1 MTETHK
7 TKFEFKAETKK
18 LLDILVHSLY
28 TSKEI
33 FVRELIS
40 NSSDALDKQ
49 RFESNKG
56 TDIADKDLPLEI
68 KINFDDKKNTITISD
83 TGIGMTR
90 DELIANIGTIAK
102 SGSEDFLKQLAE
114 NKEAVNNIIG
124 RFGIGF
130 YSVFM
135 VAKEVIIKTK
145 SYKKD
150 EVAVEWKSD
159 GLGDYEISDIDEQIN
174 RGTTIE
180 IFLKDEAKEFSEK
193 YRLESIIKKH
203 SNFVSFP
210 IYLENEKIN
219 TIAAIWREPKSNLK
233 KEQYDEFYKF
243 LTYDNEEPFETIH
256 TSVDAPIQFNS
267 LLFIPK
273 KSYEYWRFNRDD
285 YGLDLYVRRVLIQHQ
300 NKELLPEYL
309 SFVKGV
315 VDSEDLPLNISRE
328 TLQENIIFTK
338 IAQSVT
344 SNILSDLI
352 KVAKDSPERYAE
364 FWKEHGRIFKLGYM
378 DFTNSEKYQQ
388 LLRFNSSV
396 SKDAKELVSL
406 EDYVGRM
413 KKDQK
418 EIYYSLGT
426 SKEAIDLNPHLE
438 IFKAKGLEV
447 LYLYDPVD
455 EFVITSIRKHK
466 DFDFKS
472 VDGVDLKELDKLE
485 DVVKDEEPK
494 EKFSKEDD
502 KAFGKLMLKMKEI
515 LGERVTEV
523 KESKRLKDSPS
534 CLINPD
540 DTMSSTMQKILNLS
554 NQGLPMP
561 AQKRLM
567 EINKDHKLIRNLM
580 NVFKKNESDPFITDT
595 TEQLYESALL
605 LEGNLEDPHKLV
617 NRLNKM
623 LTDASELYVASPNPS
638 KGGSKNNLL

>member
-28 TSKEI
+28 TSKDI
-33 FVRELIS
+33 FLRELIS
-40 NSSDALDKQ
+40 NSSDALDKL

-56 TDIADKDLPLEI
+56 TDIADNDLPLEI
-68 KINFDDKKNTITISD
+68 RIGFDDKKNIVTITD

-90 DELIANIGTIAK
+90 DDLIANIGTIAK
-102 SGSEDFLKQLAE
+102 SGSEEFLKQLSE
-114 NKEAVNNIIG
+114 NKEAANNIIG

-135 VAKEVIIKTK
+135 VAKEVVIKTK

-150 EVAVEWKSD
+150 EVAVEWRSD
-159 GLGDYEISDIDEQIN
+159 GLGDYEISDITDNIK

-180 IFLKDEAKEFSEK
+180 IYLKDETKEFAEK

-219 TIAAIWREPKSNLK
+219 TISAIWREPKSNLK

-243 LTYDNEEPFETIH
+243 LTYDNDEPLETIH
-256 TSVDAPIQFNS
+256 SSVDAPIQFNA

-273 KSYEYWRFNRDD
+273 KSYEFWRFNRED

-300 NKELLPEYL
+300 NKDLLPEYL

-338 IAQSVT
+338 ISQSVT
-344 SNILSDLI
+344 SNVLSHLT
-352 KVAKDSPERYAE
+352 KVAKDSPERYTD
-364 FWKEHGRIFKLGYM
+364 FWKEQGRIFKLGYM
-378 DFTNSEKYQQ
+378 DFSNADKYQA

-396 SKDAKELVSL
+396 SKDEKELVSL

-418 EIYYSLGT
+418 EIYYAIGT
-426 SKEAIDLNPHLE
+426 NKEAIDLNPHLE

-455 EFVITSIRKHK
+455 EFVVSSIRKHK

-472 VDGVDLKELDKLE
+472 VDAVNLKELEKLE

-502 KAFGKLMLKMKEI
+502 KAFGKLMLKMKEL
-515 LGERVTEV
+515 LGDRVTEV
-523 KESKRLKDSPS
+523 HESKRLKGSPS

-540 DTMSSTMQKILNLS
+540 DTMSSTMQKILKMS
-554 NQGLPMP
+554 NQGMALP

-567 EINKDHKLIRNLM
+567 EINKDHKLIRNLV
-580 NVFKKNESDPFITDT
+580 NVFKKNENDQFIVDT

-605 LEGNLEDPHKLV
+605 LEGSLDDPHKLV

-623 LTDASELYVASPNPS
+623 LTEASELYNKS
-638 KGGSKNNLL
+638 KD

>member
-1 MTETHK
+1 MTNTKKGETMTETHK
-7 TKFEFKAETKK
+7 QKIEFKAETKK

-28 TSKEI
+28 TSKDI
-33 FVRELIS
+33 FLRELIS
-40 NSSDALDKQ
+40 NSSDALDKI

-56 TDIADKDLPLEI
+56 TEIADKDLPLEI
-68 KINFDDKKNTITISD
+68 KIAFDDKKNTLTISD

-90 DELIANIGTIAK
+90 DELISNIGTIAK
-102 SGSEDFLKQLAE
+102 SGSEEFLKQLSE
-114 NKEAVNNIIG
+114 SKDAVNNIIG

-135 VAKEVIIKTK
+135 VAKEVVIKTK

-150 EVAVEWKSD
+150 APAVEWKSD
-159 GLGDYEISDIDEQIN
+159 GLGEYEIADIDEQIN

-180 IFLKDEAKEFSEK
+180 IFLKEETKEFSEK

-203 SNFVSFP
+203 SNFISFP

-219 TIAAIWREPKSNLK
+219 TIAAVWREPKSSIK

-338 IAQSVT
+338 IAQSVA

-352 KVAKDSPERYAE
+352 KVAKDSPDRYAE

-378 DFTNSEKYQQ
+378 DYSNVEKYQQ

-396 SKDAKELVSL
+396 SKDEKALVSL

-438 IFKAKGLEV
+438 IFKSKGLEV

-455 EFVITSIRKHK
+455 EFVVTSIRKHK

-485 DVVKDEEPK
+485 DVEKREEPK

-523 KESKRLKDSPS
+523 HESKRLKGSPS
-534 CLINPD
+534 CLINSD
-540 DTMSSTMQKILNLS
+540 DAMSSTMQKILKMS
-554 NQGLPMP
+554 NQGMAMP
-561 AQKRLM
+561 PQKRLM
-567 EINKDHKLIRNLM
+567 EINKDHKLIKNLM
-580 NVFKKNESDPFITDT
+580 NVFKKDENDQFIADT

-605 LEGNLEDPHKLV
+605 LEGNLEDPYKLV

-623 LTDASELYVASPNPS
+623 LTDASELYS
-638 KGGSKNNLL
+638 KSKE

>member
-28 TSKEI
+28 TSKDI
-33 FVRELIS
+33 FLRELIS
-40 NSSDALDKQ
+40 NSSDALDKL

-56 TDIADKDLPLEI
+56 TDIADKDLTLEI
-68 KINFDDKKNTITISD
+68 KIGFDDKKNTITISD

-90 DELIANIGTIAK
+90 DEMIANIGTIAK
-102 SGSEDFLKQLAE
+102 SGSEEFLKQLSE
-114 NKEAVNNIIG
+114 NKDAINNIIG

-135 VAKEVIIKTK
+135 VAKEVVIKTK

-159 GLGDYEISDIDEQIN
+159 GLGDYEISDIDGEIN

-180 IFLKDEAKEFSEK
+180 IFLKDDAKEFAEK

-203 SNFVSFP
+203 SNFISFP

-243 LTYDNEEPFETIH
+243 LTYDTEEPFETIH

-378 DFTNSEKYQQ
+378 DFSNADKYQQ

-396 SKDAKELVSL
+396 SKDEKELVSL
-406 EDYVGRM
+406 EDYVSRI

-455 EFVITSIRKHK
+455 EFVVSSIRKHK

-472 VDGVDLKELDKLE
+472 VDGVNLKDLDKLE
-485 DVVKDEEPK
+485 DVEKNEEPK

-502 KAFGKLMLKMKEI
+502 KAFGKLLLKMKEI
-515 LGERVTEV
+515 LGDSVTEV
-523 KESKRLKDSPS
+523 HESKRLKGSPS

-540 DTMSSTMQKILNLS
+540 DTMSSTMQKILKMS
-554 NQGLPMP
+554 NQGMAMP
-561 AQKRLM
+561 PQKRLM
-567 EINKDHKLIRNLM
+567 EINKDHKLIKNLIH
-580 NVFKKNESDPFITDT
+580 VFKKNESDQFIADT

-638 KGGSKNNLL
+638 KGGEQK

>member
-1 MTETHK
+1 MAETTK

-28 TSKEI
+28 TSSEI
-33 FVRELIS
+33 FLRELIS
-40 NSSDALDKQ
+40 NSSDALDKL

-56 TDIADKDLPLEI
+56 TDIADKELPLEI
-68 KINFDDKKNTITISD
+68 RIDFDDKKNLVTITD

-102 SGSEDFLKQLAE
+102 SGSEEFLKQLAE

-135 VAKEVIIKTK
+135 VAKEVVIKTK
-145 SYKKD
+145 SFKKD
-150 EVAVEWKSD
+150 QNAVEWRSD
-159 GLGDYEISDIDEQIN
+159 GTGDYEISDLTEQIK

-180 IFLKDEAKEFSEK
+180 VYLKDDAKEFAEK
-193 YRLESIIKKH
+193 YRLEGIIKKH
-203 SNFVSFP
+203 SNFISFP
-210 IYLENEKIN
+210 IFLKDEKVN
-219 TIAAIWREPKSNLK
+219 TIAAIWREPKSSIK

-243 LTYDNEEPFETIH
+243 LTYDNEEPLETIH
-256 TSVDAPIQFNS
+256 SSVDAPIQFNA

-273 KSYEYWRFNRDD
+273 KSYEFWRWNRDD

-300 NKELLPEYL
+300 NKDLLPEYL

-338 IAQSVT
+338 ISQSVT
-344 SNILSDLI
+344 SNVLSHLT
-352 KVAKDSPERYAE
+352 KLAKDNPERYAD
-364 FWKEHGRIFKLGYM
+364 FWKEHGKIFKLGYM
-378 DFTNSEKYQQ
+378 DFANMEKYQS
-388 LLRFNSSV
+388 LLRFNSSE
-396 SKDAKELVSL
+396 SKDEKELVSL
-406 EDYVGRM
+406 EEYAGRM

-418 EIYYSLGT
+418 EIFYALGA
-426 SKEAIDLNPHLE
+426 SREAIDMNPHLE
-438 IFKAKGLEV
+438 IFKSKGLEV

-455 EFVITSIRKHK
+455 EFVVTSIRKYK

-472 VDGVDLKELDKLE
+472 VDAANLKDIEKLE

-494 EKFSKEDD
+494 EKLSKEDD
-502 KAFGKLMLKMKEI
+502 KAFGRLMLKMKEI
-515 LGERVTEV
+515 LGDRVTEV
-523 KESKRLKDSPS
+523 HESKRLKGSPAT
-534 CLINPD
+534 LINPD
-540 DTMSSTMQKILNLS
+540 DSMSSTMQKILKMS
-554 NQGLPMP
+554 NQGLAMP

-567 EINKDHKLIRNLM
+567 EINKDHKLIINLVS
-580 NVFKKNESDPFITDT
+580 VFKKNENDQFIVDT

-605 LEGNLEDPHKLV
+605 LEGSLDDPHKLV

-623 LTDASELYVASPNPS
+623 LTEASDLYR
-638 KGGSKNNLL
+638 KNNE

>member
-28 TSKEI
+28 TSREI
-33 FVRELIS
+33 FLRELIS
-40 NSSDALDKQ
+40 NSSDALDKI
-49 RFESNKG
+49 RFESNRG
-56 TDIADKDLPLEI
+56 ADIADKELPLEI
-68 KINFDDKKNTITISD
+68 KITFDDKKNTITISD

-90 DELIANIGTIAK
+90 DEMIANIGTIAK
-102 SGSEDFLKQLAE
+102 SGSEEFLKQLSE

-135 VAKEVIIKTK
+135 VAREVIIKSK
-145 SYKKD
+145 SYKID
-150 EVAVEWKSD
+150 EPAVEWTSD
-159 GLGDYEISDIDEQIN
+159 GLGDYEISTLEEKVN

-180 IFLKDEAKEFSEK
+180 IHLKDDAKEFADK
-193 YRLESIIKKH
+193 YRLEGIIKKH
-203 SNFVSFP
+203 SNFISFP
-210 IYLENEKIN
+210 IYLDKDKVN
-219 TIAAIWREPKSNLK
+219 TIAAIWREPKSAIK

-243 LTYDNEEPFETIH
+243 LTYDNDEPFETIH
-256 TSVDAPIQFNS
+256 TSVDAPIQFNA

-273 KSYEYWRFNRDD
+273 KSYEFWRWNRDD

-300 NKELLPEYL
+300 NKDLLPEYL

-338 IAQSVT
+338 ISQSVT
-344 SNILSDLI
+344 SNVLSHLI
-352 KVAKDSPERYAE
+352 KVAKDSPERYTD

-378 DFTNSEKYQQ
+378 DFANADRYQQ

-396 SKDAKELVSL
+396 SKDEKELVSL
-406 EDYVGRM
+406 EEYIGRM

-418 EIYYSLGT
+418 EIYYAIGT
-426 SKEAIDLNPHLE
+426 SREAIDLNPHLE
-438 IFKAKGLEV
+438 IFKSKGLEV

-455 EFVITSIRKHK
+455 EFVVSSIRKHK
-466 DFDFKS
+466 DFEFKS
-472 VDGVDLKELDKLE
+472 VDAADLKSLEKFE
-485 DVVKDEEPK
+485 DV
-494 EKFSKEDD
+494 EKKEDQTE
-502 KAFGKLMLKMKEI
+502 KLSRDDEKHFDSLLARMKDI
-515 LGERVTEV
+515 LGDRVTEV
-523 KESKRLKDSPS
+523 KESKRLKGSPAT
-534 CLINPD
+534 LINPD
-540 DTMSSTMQKILNLS
+540 DTMSSTMQKILKMS
-554 NQGLPMP
+554 NQGMSLP

-567 EINKDHKLIRNLM
+567 EVNKDHTLIRNIL
-580 NVFKKNESDPFITDT
+580 NVFKKNAKDQFIVDT

-605 LEGNLEDPHKLV
+605 LEGNLDDPHKLV

-623 LTDASELYVASPNPS
+623 LTEASELYS
-638 KGGSKNNLL
+638 KSKE

>member
-7 TKFEFKAETKK
+7 QKIEFKAETKK

-28 TSKEI
+28 TSKDI
-33 FVRELIS
+33 FLRELIS
-40 NSSDALDKQ
+40 NSSDALDKL

-56 TDIADKDLPLEI
+56 TEVADKDLPLEI
-68 KINFDDKKNTITISD
+68 KITFDEKKNTLTITD

-102 SGSEDFLKQLAE
+102 SGSEEFLKQLSE
-114 NKEAVNNIIG
+114 SKDAVNNIIG

-150 EVAVEWKSD
+150 AVAVEWKSD
-159 GLGDYEISDIDEQIN
+159 GLGEYEIADLTDEVK

-180 IFLKDEAKEFSEK
+180 IFLKEETKEFSEK
-193 YRLESIIKKH
+193 FRLESIIKKH
-203 SNFVSFP
+203 SNFISFP
-210 IYLENEKIN
+210 IFLENEKIN

-273 KSYEYWRFNRDD
+273 KSNEYWRFNRDD

-300 NKELLPEYL
+300 NKDLLPEYL

-344 SNILSDLI
+344 SNILSGLI
-352 KVAKDSPERYAE
+352 KIAKDSPERYAE

-378 DFTNSEKYQQ
+378 DYANVEKYQQ

-396 SKDAKELVSL
+396 SKDEKELVSL

-447 LYLYDPVD
+447 FYLYDPVD
-455 EFVITSIRKHK
+455 EFVVTSIRKHK

-472 VDGVDLKELDKLE
+472 VDGVNLKELDKLE
-485 DVVKDEEPK
+485 DVEKSEESK

-523 KESKRLKDSPS
+523 HESKRLKGSPS

-540 DTMSSTMQKILNLS
+540 DTMSSTMQKILKMS
-554 NQGLPMP
+554 NQGMAMP

-567 EINKDHKLIRNLM
+567 EINKDHKLIHNLL
-580 NVFKKNESDPFITDT
+580 NVFKKNESDQFIADT

-623 LTDASELYVASPNPS
+623 LTDASELYS
-638 KGGSKNNLL
+638 KSKE

>member
-1 MTETHK
+1 MTELHK
-7 TKFEFKAETKK
+7 QKIEFKAETKK

-28 TSKEI
+28 TSREI
-33 FVRELIS
+33 FLRELIS
-40 NSSDALDKQ
+40 NASDALDKV

-56 TDIADKDLPLEI
+56 TEIADKDLPLEI
-68 KINFDDKKNTITISD
+68 RISFDDKKNTITVSD

-90 DELIANIGTIAK
+90 DEMIANIGTIAK
-102 SGSEDFLKQLAE
+102 SGSEEFLKQLSE
-114 NKEAVNNIIG
+114 NKDAVNNIIG

-135 VAKEVIIKTK
+135 VAKEVVIKTK

-159 GLGDYEISDIDEQIN
+159 GLGDYEIADLDENIK

-180 IFLKDEAKEFSEK
+180 IHLKDDAKEFADK
-193 YRLESIIKKH
+193 YRLERIIKKH
-203 SNFVSFP
+203 SNFISFP
-210 IYLENEKIN
+210 IYLDNDKVN
-219 TIAAIWREPKSNLK
+219 TIAALWREPKSDLK

-243 LTYDNEEPFETIH
+243 LTYDNDEPLETIH
-256 TSVDAPIQFNS
+256 TSVDAPIQFNA

-273 KSYEYWRFNRDD
+273 KSYEFWRWNRDD

-300 NKELLPEYL
+300 NKDLLPEYL

-338 IAQSVT
+338 IANSVT
-344 SNILSDLI
+344 SNVLSHLI

-378 DFTNSEKYQQ
+378 DFSNADKYQQ
-388 LLRFNSSV
+388 LLRFNSSA
-396 SKDAKELVSL
+396 SKDEKELVSL

-418 EIYYSLGT
+418 EIYYALGA
-426 SKEAIDLNPHLE
+426 SREAIDMNPHLE

-455 EFVITSIRKHK
+455 EFVVSSIRKHK
-466 DFDFKS
+466 DFEFKS
-472 VDGVDLKELDKLE
+472 VDAADLKELEKLE
-485 DVVKDEEPK
+485 DV
-494 EKFSKEDD
+494 EKKEDQTE
-502 KAFGKLMLKMKEI
+502 KLSKDDEKHFDSLLSKMKEI
-515 LGERVTEV
+515 LGDRVTEV
-523 KESKRLKDSPS
+523 KESKRLKGSPTT
-534 CLINPD
+534 LINPD
-540 DTMSSTMQKILNLS
+540 DTMSSTMQKILKMS
-554 NQGLPMP
+554 NQGMAMP
-561 AQKRLM
+561 PQKRLM
-567 EINKDHKLIRNLM
+567 EVNKDHRLIRNLLS
-580 NVFKKNESDPFITDT
+580 VFKKNSKDQFIVDT

-605 LEGNLEDPHKLV
+605 LEGSLDDPHKLV

-623 LTDASELYVASPNPS
+623 LTEASELYS
-638 KGGSKNNLL
+638 KSRE

>member
-7 TKFEFKAETKK
+7 QKIEFKAETKK

-28 TSKEI
+28 TSKDI
-33 FVRELIS
+33 FLRELIS
-40 NSSDALDKQ
+40 NSSDALDKLH
-49 RFESNKG
+49 FESNKG
-56 TDIADKDLPLEI
+56 TDLADKDLPLEI
-68 KINFDDKKNTITISD
+68 KIEFDDKKNTLTITD

-102 SGSEDFLKQLAE
+102 SGSEEFLKQLSE

-135 VAKEVIIKTK
+135 VAKEVVIKTK
-145 SYKKD
+145 SYKKN
-150 EVAVEWKSD
+150 ETAVEWKSD
-159 GLGDYEISDIDEQIN
+159 GLGEYEIADLTEEIK

-180 IFLKDEAKEFSEK
+180 IFLKEETKEFSEK

-203 SNFVSFP
+203 SNFISFP

-219 TIAAIWREPKSNLK
+219 TVAALWREPKSSIK
-233 KEQYDEFYKF
+233 KEQYTDFYKF

-273 KSYEYWRFNRDD
+273 KSFEYWRFNRDD

-300 NKELLPEYL
+300 NKDLLPEYL

-344 SNILSDLI
+344 SNILSQLI
-352 KVAKDSPERYAE
+352 KIAKDSPERYAE
-364 FWKEHGRIFKLGYM
+364 FWKEHGRVFKLGYM
-378 DFTNSEKYQQ
+378 DFTNTEKYQQ
-388 LLRFNSSV
+388 LLRFNSSI
-396 SKDAKELVSL
+396 SKDEKELVSL

-418 EIYYSLGT
+418 EIYYALGT
-426 SKEAIDLNPHLE
+426 SREAIDLNPHLE

-447 LYLYDPVD
+447 FYLYDPVD
-455 EFVITSIRKHK
+455 EFVVTSIRKHK

-472 VDGVDLKELDKLE
+472 VDGVDLRELDKLE
-485 DVVKDEEPK
+485 DVEKNEEPK

-515 LGERVTEV
+515 LGDRVTEV
-523 KESKRLKDSPS
+523 HESKRLKGSPS
-534 CLINPD
+534 CLINPN
-540 DTMSSTMQKILNLS
+540 DTMSSTMQKILKMS
-554 NQGLPMP
+554 NQGMAMP
-561 AQKRLM
+561 PQKRLM
-567 EINKDHKLIRNLM
+567 EINKDHKLIKNLIS
-580 NVFKKNESDPFITDT
+580 VFKNNENDQFIADT

-623 LTDASELYVASPNPS
+623 LTDASELLSKASPTPS
-638 KGGSKNNLL
+638 EGRE

>member
-28 TSKEI
+28 TSKDI
-33 FVRELIS
+33 FLRELIS
-40 NSSDALDKQ
+40 NSSDALDKL

-56 TDIADKDLPLEI
+56 TEIVDKDLPLEI
-68 KINFDDKKNTITISD
+68 KIGFDDKKNVITITD

-90 DELIANIGTIAK
+90 DEMIANIGTIAK
-102 SGSEDFLKQLAE
+102 SGSEEFLKQLSE
-114 NKEAVNNIIG
+114 NKDAANNIIG

-135 VAKEVIIKTK
+135 VAKEVVIKTK

-159 GLGDYEISDIDEQIN
+159 GLGDYEISDITDEVK

-180 IFLKDEAKEFSEK
+180 IYLKEETKEFAEK

-203 SNFVSFP
+203 SNFITFP

-219 TIAAIWREPKSNLK
+219 TISAIWREPKSNLK

-243 LTYDNEEPFETIH
+243 LTYDNEEPLETIH

-273 KSYEYWRFNRDD
+273 KSYEFWRFNRED

-300 NKELLPEYL
+300 NKDLLPEYL

-338 IAQSVT
+338 ISQSVT
-344 SNILSDLI
+344 GNVLSHLT
-352 KVAKDSPERYAE
+352 KVAKDAPERYLD
-364 FWKEHGRIFKLGYM
+364 FWNEHGKIFKLGYM
-378 DFTNSEKYQQ
+378 DFTNAEKYQA
-388 LLRFNSSV
+388 LLRFNSSE
-396 SKDAKELVSL
+396 SKDEKELVSL
-406 EDYVGRM
+406 ENYVGRM

-418 EIYYSLGT
+418 EIYYAIGT
-426 SKEAIDLNPHLE
+426 NKEAIDLNPHLE

-455 EFVITSIRKHK
+455 EFVVSSIRKHK

-472 VDGVDLKELDKLE
+472 VDGVSLKDIEKLE

-494 EKFSKEDD
+494 EKLSKEDD
-502 KAFGKLMLKMKEI
+502 KSFGKLMLKMKEI

-523 KESKRLKDSPS
+523 HESKRLKGSPS

-540 DTMSSTMQKILNLS
+540 DTMSSTMQKILKMS
-554 NQGLPMP
+554 NQGMAMP
-561 AQKRLM
+561 TQKRLM
-567 EINKDHKLIRNLM
+567 EINKDHKLIINLV
-580 NVFKKNESDPFITDT
+580 NVFKKNENDQFIVDT

-623 LTDASELYVASPNPS
+623 LTEASELY
-638 KGGSKNNLL
+638 SKNK

>member
-7 TKFEFKAETKK
+7 QKIEFKAETKK

-28 TSKEI
+28 TSKDI
-33 FVRELIS
+33 FLRELIS
-40 NSSDALDKQ
+40 NSSDALDKLH
-49 RFESNKG
+49 FESNKG
-56 TDIADKDLPLEI
+56 TDLADKDLPLEI
-68 KINFDDKKNTITISD
+68 KIEFDDKKNTLNITD

-102 SGSEDFLKQLAE
+102 SGSEEFLKQLSE

-135 VAKEVIIKTK
+135 VAKEVVIKTK
-145 SYKKD
+145 SYKKN
-150 EVAVEWKSD
+150 ETAVEWKSD
-159 GLGDYEISDIDEQIN
+159 GLGEYEIADLTEEIK

-180 IFLKDEAKEFSEK
+180 IFLKEETKEFSEK

-203 SNFVSFP
+203 SNFISFP

-219 TIAAIWREPKSNLK
+219 TVAALWREPKSSIK
-233 KEQYDEFYKF
+233 KEQYTDFYKF

-273 KSYEYWRFNRDD
+273 KSFEYWRFNRDD

-300 NKELLPEYL
+300 NKDLLPEYL

-344 SNILSDLI
+344 SNILSQLI
-352 KVAKDSPERYAE
+352 KIAKDSPERYAE
-364 FWKEHGRIFKLGYM
+364 FWKEHGRVFKLGYM
-378 DFTNSEKYQQ
+378 DFTNTEKYQQ
-388 LLRFNSSV
+388 LLRFNSSI
-396 SKDAKELVSL
+396 SKDEKELVSL

-418 EIYYSLGT
+418 EIYYALGT
-426 SKEAIDLNPHLE
+426 SREAIDLNPHLE

-447 LYLYDPVD
+447 FYLYDPVD
-455 EFVITSIRKHK
+455 EFVVTSIRKHK

-472 VDGVDLKELDKLE
+472 VDGVDLRELDKLE
-485 DVVKDEEPK
+485 DVEKNEEPK

-515 LGERVTEV
+515 LGDRVTEV
-523 KESKRLKDSPS
+523 HESKRLKGSPS
-534 CLINPD
+534 CLINPN
-540 DTMSSTMQKILNLS
+540 DTMSSTMQKILKMS
-554 NQGLPMP
+554 NQGMAMP
-561 AQKRLM
+561 PQKRLM
-567 EINKDHKLIRNLM
+567 EINKDHKLIKNLIS
-580 NVFKKNESDPFITDT
+580 VFKNNENDQFIADT

-623 LTDASELYVASPNPS
+623 LTDASELLSKASPTPS
-638 KGGSKNNLL
+638 EGRE

>member
-28 TSKEI
+28 TSKDI
-33 FVRELIS
+33 FLRELIS
-40 NSSDALDKQ
+40 NSSDALDKL
-49 RFESNKG
+49 RFLSNKG
-56 TDIADKDLPLEI
+56 TDIADKDLTLEI
-68 KINFDDKKNTITISD
+68 KIGFDDKKNTITISD

-90 DELIANIGTIAK
+90 DEMIANIGTIAK
-102 SGSEDFLKQLAE
+102 SGSEEFLKQLSE
-114 NKEAVNNIIG
+114 NKDAINNIIG

-135 VAKEVIIKTK
+135 VAKEVVIKTK

-159 GLGDYEISDIDEQIN
+159 GLGDYEISDIDGEIN

-180 IFLKDEAKEFSEK
+180 IFLKDDAKEFAEK

-203 SNFVSFP
+203 SNFISFP

-243 LTYDNEEPFETIH
+243 LTYDTEEPFETIH

-378 DFTNSEKYQQ
+378 DFSNADKYQQ

-396 SKDAKELVSL
+396 SKDEKELVSL

-455 EFVITSIRKHK
+455 EFVVSSIRKHK

-472 VDGVDLKELDKLE
+472 VDGVNLKDLDKLE
-485 DVVKDEEPK
+485 DVEKNEEPK

-502 KAFGKLMLKMKEI
+502 KAFGKLLLKMKEI
-515 LGERVTEV
+515 LGDSVTEV
-523 KESKRLKDSPS
+523 HESKRLKGSPS

-540 DTMSSTMQKILNLS
+540 DTMSSTMQKILKMS
-554 NQGLPMP
+554 NQGMAMP
-561 AQKRLM
+561 PQKRLM
-567 EINKDHKLIRNLM
+567 EINKDHKLIKNLIH
-580 NVFKKNESDPFITDT
+580 VFKKNESDQFISDT

-638 KGGSKNNLL
+638 KGGEQK

>member
-1 MTETHK
+1 MTEIHK
-7 TKFEFKAETKK
+7 QKIEFKAETKK

-28 TSKEI
+28 TSKDI
-33 FVRELIS
+33 FLRELIS
-40 NSSDALDKQ
+40 NSSDALDKL

-56 TDIADKDLPLEI
+56 TEVADKDLPLEI
-68 KINFDDKKNTITISD
+68 KITFDDKKNTLTITD

-102 SGSEDFLKQLAE
+102 SGSEEFLKQLSE
-114 NKEAVNNIIG
+114 SKDAVNNIIG

-135 VAKEVIIKTK
+135 VAKEVVIKTK

-150 EVAVEWKSD
+150 AVAVEWKSD
-159 GLGDYEISDIDEQIN
+159 GLGEYEIADLTDEVK

-180 IFLKDEAKEFSEK
+180 IFLKEETKEFSEK
-193 YRLESIIKKH
+193 FRLESIIKKH
-203 SNFVSFP
+203 SNFISFP
-210 IYLENEKIN
+210 IFLENEKIN

-273 KSYEYWRFNRDD
+273 KSNEYWRFNRDD

-300 NKELLPEYL
+300 NKDLLPEYL

-344 SNILSDLI
+344 SNILSGLI
-352 KVAKDSPERYAE
+352 KIAKDSSERYAE

-378 DFTNSEKYQQ
+378 DYANVEKYQQ

-396 SKDAKELVSL
+396 SKDEKELVSL

-447 LYLYDPVD
+447 FYLYDPVD
-455 EFVITSIRKHK
+455 EFVVTSIRKHK

-472 VDGVDLKELDKLE
+472 VDGVNLKELDKLE
-485 DVVKDEEPK
+485 DVEKSEEPK

-523 KESKRLKDSPS
+523 HESKRLKGSPS

-540 DTMSSTMQKILNLS
+540 DTMSSTMQKILKMS
-554 NQGLPMP
+554 NQGMAMP

-567 EINKDHKLIRNLM
+567 EINKDHKLI
-580 NVFKKNESDPFITDT
+580 T
-595 TEQLYESALL
+595 QLAEC
-605 LEGNLEDPHKLV
+605 V
-617 NRLNKM
+617 
-623 LTDASELYVASPNPS
+623 
-638 KGGSKNNLL
+638 

>member
-7 TKFEFKAETKK
+7 QKIEFKAETKK

-28 TSKEI
+28 TSKDI
-33 FVRELIS
+33 FLRELIS
-40 NSSDALDKQ
+40 NSSDALDKLH
-49 RFESNKG
+49 FESNKG
-56 TDIADKDLPLEI
+56 TDLADKDLPLEI
-68 KINFDDKKNTITISD
+68 KIEFDDKKNTLTITD

-102 SGSEDFLKQLAE
+102 SGSEEFLKQLSE

-135 VAKEVIIKTK
+135 VAKEVVIKTK
-145 SYKKD
+145 SYKKN
-150 EVAVEWKSD
+150 ETAVEWKSD
-159 GLGDYEISDIDEQIN
+159 GLGEYEIADLTEEIK

-180 IFLKDEAKEFSEK
+180 IFLKEETKEFSEK

-203 SNFVSFP
+203 SNFISFP

-219 TIAAIWREPKSNLK
+219 TVAALWREPKSSIK
-233 KEQYDEFYKF
+233 KEQYTDFYKF

-273 KSYEYWRFNRDD
+273 KSFEYWRFNRDD

-300 NKELLPEYL
+300 NKDLLPEYL

-344 SNILSDLI
+344 SNILSQLI
-352 KVAKDSPERYAE
+352 KIAKDSPEHYAE
-364 FWKEHGRIFKLGYM
+364 FWKEHGRVFKLGYM
-378 DFTNSEKYQQ
+378 DFTNTEKYQQ
-388 LLRFNSSV
+388 LLRFNSSI
-396 SKDAKELVSL
+396 SKDEKELVSL

-418 EIYYSLGT
+418 EIYYALGT
-426 SKEAIDLNPHLE
+426 SREAIDLNPHLE

-447 LYLYDPVD
+447 FYLYDPVD
-455 EFVITSIRKHK
+455 EFVVTSIRKHK

-472 VDGVDLKELDKLE
+472 VDGVDLRELDKLE
-485 DVVKDEEPK
+485 DVEKNEEPK

-515 LGERVTEV
+515 LGDRVTEV
-523 KESKRLKDSPS
+523 HESKRLKGSPS
-534 CLINPD
+534 CLINPN
-540 DTMSSTMQKILNLS
+540 DTMSSTMQKILKMS
-554 NQGLPMP
+554 NQGMAMP
-561 AQKRLM
+561 PQKRLM
-567 EINKDHKLIRNLM
+567 EINKDHKLIKNLIS
-580 NVFKKNESDPFITDT
+580 VFKNNENDQFIADT

-623 LTDASELYVASPNPS
+623 LTDASELLSKASPTPS
-638 KGGSKNNLL
+638 EGRE

>member
-28 TSKEI
+28 TSKDI
-33 FVRELIS
+33 FLRELIS
-40 NSSDALDKQ
+40 NSSDALDKL

-56 TDIADKDLPLEI
+56 TDITDKDLPLEI
-68 KINFDDKKNTITISD
+68 KIGFDDKKNTITIYD

-90 DELIANIGTIAK
+90 DEMIANIGTIAK
-102 SGSEDFLKQLAE
+102 SGSEEFLKQLSE
-114 NKEAVNNIIG
+114 SKEAVNNIIG

-135 VAKEVIIKTK
+135 VAKEVVIKTK

-150 EVAVEWKSD
+150 EMAVEWKSD
-159 GLGDYEISDIDEQIN
+159 GLGDYEISDIDGEIN

-180 IFLKDEAKEFSEK
+180 IFLKDDAKEFSEK

-203 SNFVSFP
+203 SNFISFP

-328 TLQENIIFTK
+328 TLQENIVFTK
-338 IAQSVT
+338 IAQSVA

-378 DFTNSEKYQQ
+378 DFTNTEKYQQ

-396 SKDAKELVSL
+396 SKDEKELVSL
-406 EDYVGRM
+406 EEYVGRM

-418 EIYYSLGT
+418 EIYYSLGS

-438 IFKAKGLEV
+438 IFKSKGLEV

-455 EFVITSIRKHK
+455 EFVVSSIRKHK

-485 DVVKDEEPK
+485 DVEKNEEPK

-502 KAFGKLMLKMKEI
+502 KAFGKLLLKMKEI
-515 LGERVTEV
+515 LGDRVTEV
-523 KESKRLKDSPS
+523 HESKRLKGSPS

-540 DTMSSTMQKILNLS
+540 DTMSSTMQKILKMS
-554 NQGLPMP
+554 NQGMAMP
-561 AQKRLM
+561 PQKRLM
-567 EINKDHKLIRNLM
+567 EINKDHKLIKNLM
-580 NVFKKNESDPFITDT
+580 NVFKKNESDQFIADT

-623 LTDASELYVASPNPS
+623 LTDASELYS
-638 KGGSKNNLL
+638 KSKE

>member
-1 MTETHK
+1 MTEHHT

-33 FVRELIS
+33 FLRELIS
-40 NSSDALDKQ
+40 NSSDALDKV
-49 RFESNKG
+49 RFESTKG
-56 TDIADKDLPLEI
+56 TEIVDNDLPLEI
-68 KINFDDKKNTITISD
+68 KIGFDEKEKVITISD
-83 TGIGMTR
+83 TGIGMSR
-90 DELIANIGTIAK
+90 DELITNIGTIAK
-102 SGSEDFLKQLAE
+102 SGSEEFLKQLTQ
-114 NKEAVNNIIG
+114 NKEAINNIIG

-135 VAKEVIIKTK
+135 VADKVTIKSK
-145 SYKKD
+145 SFRKD
-150 EVAVEWKSD
+150 EAAVEWKSD
-159 GLGDYEISDIDEQIN
+159 GLGEYEISQIDDDLK

-180 IFLKDEAKEFSEK
+180 IHLKEESKEYADK
-193 YRLESIIKKH
+193 HKLESIIKKH
-203 SNFVSFP
+203 SNFISFP
-210 IYLENEKIN
+210 IYLESEKIN
-219 TIAAIWREPKSNLK
+219 TIAAVWREPKSSIK
-233 KEQYDEFYKF
+233 KEQYNEFYKF

-256 TSVDAPIQFNS
+256 TSVDAPIQFNT

-273 KSYEYWRFNRDD
+273 KSFEYWRFNRDD

-300 NKELLPEYL
+300 NKDLLPEYL

-352 KVAKDSPERYAE
+352 KVSKDSPERYAE

-378 DFTNSEKYQQ
+378 DFSSAEKYQQ

-396 SKDAKELVSL
+396 SKDEKELVSL

-418 EIYYSLGT
+418 EIYYALGT
-426 SKEAIDLNPHLE
+426 SREAIDLNPHLE

-455 EFVITSIRKHK
+455 EFVVTSIRKHK

-472 VDGVDLKELDKLE
+472 VDGVNLKELDKLE
-485 DVVKDEEPK
+485 DVENSEEPK

-502 KAFGKLMLKMKEI
+502 KAFGKLLLKMKEI
-515 LGERVTEV
+515 LGDRVTEV
-523 KESKRLKDSPS
+523 HESKRLKGSPS

-540 DTMSSTMQKILNLS
+540 DTMSSTMQKILKMS
-554 NQGLPMP
+554 NQGMAMP

-567 EINKDHKLIRNLM
+567 EINKDHKLIHNLLS
-580 NVFKKNESDPFITDT
+580 VFKKNENDQFIVDT

-605 LEGNLEDPHKLV
+605 LEGNLENPHKLV

-623 LTDASELYVASPNPS
+623 LTDASELYS
-638 KGGSKNNLL
+638 KSKE